1 MSIFKI
7 LSYWLLDQ
15 DDHGRLRCK
24 KSGFVTK
31 SVKKAVSR
39 ICCKFKVK
47 FLCTECN
54 SILSISNFQTTNLLR
69 FMILQNFWYTAAI
82 SSISKVL

>member
-31 SVKKAVSR
+31 SVK
-39 ICCKFKVK
+39 
-47 FLCTECN
+47 
-54 SILSISNFQTTNLLR
+54 NLH
-69 FMILQNFWYTAAI
+69 N
-82 SSISKVL
+82 